1 MARKLNDEELR
12 FINKLRKAIGEKPL
26 KKGTHIVYVGSLRCL
41 NNK

>member
-26 KKGTHIVYVGSLRCL
+26 KKARILFMWAL
-41 NNK
+41 